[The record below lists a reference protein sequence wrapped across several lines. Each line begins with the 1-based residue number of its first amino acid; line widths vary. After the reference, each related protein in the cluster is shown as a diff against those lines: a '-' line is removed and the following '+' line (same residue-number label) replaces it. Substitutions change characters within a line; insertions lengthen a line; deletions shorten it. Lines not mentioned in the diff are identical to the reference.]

1 MAMVTLFVSLCKN
14 KHRSIYFISDDTHE
28 SMDQMSFPANPCG
41 ETHGT
46 PRAQLG
52 GDRDHR
58 LMEWLRLEGTSKL
71 IKLQPVLWA
80 GSPLPGQ
87 AAQGPIQGWGQL
99 TGMSLLTHPN

>member
-1 MAMVTLFVSLCKN
+1 MW
-14 KHRSIYFISDDTHE
+14 
-28 SMDQMSFPANPCG
+28 G
-41 ETHGT
+41 THGT

-58 LMEWLRLEGTSKL
+58 LTEWLRLEGTSKL

-87 AAQGPIQGWGQL
+87 AAQGPIQGWGTHRSLGIFCQGL
-99 TGMSLLTHPN
+99 TVI